1 MWKSW
6 KASNSMIFNKE
17 KFDPVVVATSAV
29 DFVDEFNKANP
40 KSSGQ
45 YSRNQLDKRKPPN
58 LDSLK
63 PNADAGCFK
72 DGTTS

>member
-29 DFVDEFNKANP
+29 GFVDEFNKANP
-40 KSSGQ
+40 KRSGQ

-58 LDSLK
+58 LD
-63 PNADAGCFK
+63 AGCFK